1 MMVTGI
7 LFYFLLVVH
16 YFFCH
21 FTELVT
27 ELHACYLCTNRD
39 CSFCCWMGLLAVKM
53 LFSGSLFYR

>member
-1 MMVTGI
+1 MMVKRI

-39 CSFCCWMGLLAVKM
+39 CSFCCWMGLLAVV
-53 LFSGSLFYR
+53 